1 MRINLKSNYLLL
13 GSINIDSIDLDVAE
27 ITLKE
32 LVRIISNRSTT
43 SASLEYLNSDGTKL
57 QPVFEVHV
65 NGRILDLCEN
75 GVDTV
80 LRDRDTVDFYLEPPY
95 GG

>member
-1 MRINLKSNYLLL
+1 VKINLKSNYLLL
-13 GSINIDSIDLDVAE
+13 GSVNIDSIDLDVTE

-32 LVRIISNRSTT
+32 LVRIISSRSTT
-43 SASLEYLNSDGTKL
+43 SASLEYLNSDETKL

-65 NGRILDLCEN
+65 NGRILDLCEK
-75 GVDTV
+75 GVDTI
-80 LRDRDTVDFYLEPPY
+80 LTDGDTVDFYLEPPY